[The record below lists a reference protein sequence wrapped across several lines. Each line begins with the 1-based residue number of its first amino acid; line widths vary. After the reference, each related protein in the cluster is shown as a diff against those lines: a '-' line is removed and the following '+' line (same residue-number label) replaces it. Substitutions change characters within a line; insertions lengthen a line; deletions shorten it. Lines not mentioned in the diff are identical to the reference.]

1 MYAYGVNT
9 NMNASPILK
18 YNLQFFAEGEEN
30 DNTDDSIN
38 PNGDS
43 STDTNTDAGV
53 DAAAFAE
60 IISEKDKKLEELA
73 DEVRKL
79 QKSNAEL
86 IVRVNAG
93 SKDSSNKSFEE
104 NLMSLNGWKPRKE

>member
-9 NMNASPILK
+9 KMNASQMLK
-18 YNLQFFAEGEEN
+18 YNLQFFAD
-30 DNTDDSIN
+30 DNTDDN
-38 PNGDS
+38 PDNPGSDGGDDIS
-43 STDTNTDAGV
+43 SSEIDT
-53 DAAAFAE
+53 AAFAE

-73 DEVRKL
+73 EEVKKL

-93 SKDSSNKSFEE
+93 SKATEKKTFEE
-104 NLMSLNGWKPRKE
+104 KLMSLNGWKPRKE